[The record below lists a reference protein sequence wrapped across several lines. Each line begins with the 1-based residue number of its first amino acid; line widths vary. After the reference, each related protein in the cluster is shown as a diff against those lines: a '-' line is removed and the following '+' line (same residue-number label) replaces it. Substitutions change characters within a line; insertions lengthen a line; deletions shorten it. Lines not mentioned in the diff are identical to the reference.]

1 MSEQYA
7 LCVKSQLTNLA
18 QIATFVSD
26 QAQSVGMNE
35 DQVFAIQMAVDEACT
50 NSIEHAY
57 NGQDNGEV
65 TICCYAED
73 DDFVVKITD
82 LGAHFDPAAIPEPDT
97 SVPLEDRA
105 IGGLG
110 LFLMRQLM
118 DSVEFRTQAA
128 TGNVVIM
135 RKHRKPVTA

>member
-7 LCVKSQLTNLA
+7 LCVRSQLTNLA
-18 QIATFVSD
+18 QIALFVSD
-26 QAQSVGMNE
+26 QAQSVGMNN

-65 TICCYAED
+65 TICCYAEG

-82 LGAHFDPAAIPEPDT
+82 LGAHFDPSAIPEPDT

-118 DSVEFRTQAA
+118 DSVEFQSHSA
-128 TGNVVIM
+128 TGNEVIM